1 MIVTNCHTTIQY
13 LIPEKDLSTNDK
25 SFFCLYRLKTTKK
38 GSERM
43 CYLGTRAMAIT
54 LLISLLTCSS
64 AMPCLIPKAVAKEK
78 PNSHDVSATEKASI
92 TIVANEGQ
100 SLIGKQFELFKL
112 FSVENAVAG
121 ESFNYTLNPK
131 YASAL
136 KKLVGFQLDIEAEK
150 VHEYQVIDYIQTLN
164 HHQVEGASTK
174 QENEGRYSA
183 YRYFLEELREEMK
196 IQGMN
201 GEIYTVTAENTV
213 MSNGQEMFVIEDLEY
228 GYYLTDEVTENDGL
242 HQASALIMVS
252 TSNPDALVNIK
263 SDYPQLIKKIYEDDG
278 DIGWNDIADYEI
290 GQTVPYQYKT
300 HVPNMS
306 GYHSYYYAFH
316 DRMDK
321 SLSFDESSVKIEIFD
336 EAKHYIL
343 SEDEYK
349 VISEPDEDISFKIEI
364 NNLKRIVDREWAEE
378 LNGDREASY
387 GQQIIVTYNA
397 TLNDNAS
404 LDTGRPGFENT
415 VRLEFSNDPD
425 FDGQGKTGFT
435 PWDTVVCF
443 TFKLNVSKINNYNKP
458 LENAKFR
465 LYSDEDCEN
474 EVFVKKADNSY
485 IVINRDSLGGD
496 DHTSGTQPDEAA
508 EMISDKDGLFTI
520 IGLDSGTYYLKET
533 KAPDGYRL
541 LESPITLH
549 IKASYTPH
557 RDDYY
562 AGDGATDKILEH
574 LTASALLKEFLDLE
588 WNTEDYILETD
599 IEDGSVNLTVIN
611 TVLKQLPATGVDSSL
626 MIGVSITLS
635 TTSSALMLAKKKK
648 RIKCDEAKTE

>member
-1 MIVTNCHTTIQY
+1 MY
-13 LIPEKDLSTNDK
+13 LKNRIKIAILIAALFT
-25 SFFCLYRLKTTKK
+25 
-38 GSERM
+38 
-43 CYLGTRAMAIT
+43 GT
-54 LLISLLTCSS
+54 S
-64 AMPCLIPKAVAKEK
+64 AMPCPVQKAVAKEK
-78 PNSHDVSATEKASI
+78 PIAYETADSDRASI

-112 FSVENAVAG
+112 FSVENAVGG
-121 ESFNYTLNPK
+121 ESVNYTLNPA
-131 YASAL
+131 YAPAL
-136 KKLVGFQLDIEAEK
+136 KKLVGFQLDIEPNK

-164 HHQVEGASTK
+164 YHQVEGAFAD

-196 IQGMN
+196 NQNMS
-201 GEIYTVTAENTV
+201 GEIYTVEDTV
-213 MSNGQEMFVIEDLEY
+213 VTDSGQEMFVIEGLDY
-228 GYYLTDEVTENDGL
+228 GYYLTDEVTGNAGL

-252 TSNPDALVNIK
+252 TSNPEALVNIK
-263 SDYPQLIKKIYEDDG
+263 SDYPSLVKKIHEDDNG
-278 DIGWNDIADYEI
+278 ISWNDIADFEI
-290 GQTVPYQYKT
+290 GQTVPYRYT
-300 HVPNMS
+300 SYVPNMS

-321 SLSFDESSVKIEIFD
+321 ALSFDESSVKIEIFD
-336 EAKHYIL
+336 DWKHYIL
-343 SEDEYK
+343 SEDEYR
-349 VISEPDEDISFKIEI
+349 VLTDTDEDTTFKIEI
-364 NNLKRIVDREWAEE
+364 SNLKRIVDREWSEE
-378 LNGDREASY
+378 LDSNKEAPY

-443 TFKLNVSKINNYNKP
+443 TFKLNIQKINNYQKP
-458 LENAKFR
+458 LSDAKFR
-465 LYSDEDCEN
+465 LYSDEECEI
-474 EVFVKKADNSY
+474 EEYVKEADNGY
-485 IVINRDSLGGD
+485 IVINRDSLGGN
-496 DHTSGTQPDEAA
+496 DHTGGEVPDEAV
-508 EMISDKDGLFTI
+508 EMKSDKDGLFTI

-533 KAPDGYRL
+533 KAPDGYRE
-541 LESPITLH
+541 LETPIILH

-557 RDDYY
+557 RDDYC

-574 LTASALLKEFLDLE
+574 ISSSAQLIEFLNLE
-588 WNTEDYILETD
+588 WHTEDYILETD

-626 MIGVSITLS
+626 MIFGIGITLA
-635 TTSSALMLAKKKK
+635 TTSSVFILTKKKK
-648 RIKCDEAKTE
+648 RIKGDEFKNTK

>member
-1 MIVTNCHTTIQY
+1 MKNHKERSDHVLKNRIKIAI
-13 LIPEKDLSTNDK
+13 LI
-25 SFFCLYRLKTTKK
+25 
-38 GSERM
+38 
-43 CYLGTRAMAIT
+43 AA
-54 LLISLLTCSS
+54 LLTGTS
-64 AMPCLIPKAVAKEK
+64 AIPCPIPKVAAK
-78 PNSHDVSATEKASI
+78 EKASI

-112 FSVENAVAG
+112 FDTENATNS
-121 ESFNYTLNPK
+121 ESVNYTLNPK
-131 YASAL
+131 YALAL
-136 KKLVGFQLDIEAEK
+136 KKLVGFQIDIEADK

-164 HHQVEGASTK
+164 HHQVEEALTE

-196 IQGMN
+196 MQGMN
-201 GEIYTVTAENTV
+201 GGVYTATAENIV
-213 MSNGQEMFVIEDLEY
+213 MSDNGQEMFVIEGIDY
-228 GYYLTDEVTENDGL
+228 GYYLIDEVTDNDDL
-242 HQASALIMVS
+242 HQASALIMVN
-252 TSNPDALVNIK
+252 TSNPDALINIK
-263 SDYPQLIKKIYEDDG
+263 SDYPSLIKKIHEDDN

-300 HVPNMS
+300 LVPNMS
-306 GYHSYYYAFH
+306 GYRSYYFAFH
-316 DRMDK
+316 DKMDK
-321 SLSFDESSVKIEIFD
+321 ALSFDESSVKIEIFD
-336 EAKHYIL
+336 EAKHYFL
-343 SEDEYK
+343 SAEEYK
-349 VISEPDEDISFKIEI
+349 VISNLDEDTSFKIEI
-364 NNLKRIVDREWAEE
+364 SNLKRIVDREWSEE
-378 LNGDREASY
+378 LNGNREASY

-425 FDGQGKTGFT
+425 FDGQGKTGYT

-474 EVFVKKADNSY
+474 EVFVKEADNGY

-496 DHTSGTQPDEAA
+496 DHIGGTEPDEAM
-508 EMISDKDGLFTI
+508 EMRSNEDGLFSI

-533 KAPDGYRL
+533 DSPDGYRQ
-541 LESPITLH
+541 LESPIILH

-574 LTASALLKEFLDLE
+574 FTSSALLKEFLDLE
-588 WNTEDYILETD
+588 WHTEDCILETD
-599 IEDGSVNLTVIN
+599 IEDGSVNLTIIN
-611 TVLKQLPATGVDSSL
+611 TVLKQLPTTGVDSSL
-626 MIGVSITLS
+626 MIFGIGITLA
-635 TTSSALMLAKKKK
+635 TLSSVIVIVLSKKKK
-648 RIKCDEAKTE
+648 KVKSHEVYEA

>member
-1 MIVTNCHTTIQY
+1 MRY
-13 LIPEKDLSTNDK
+13 LRNRISTL
-25 SFFCLYRLKTTKK
+25 F
-38 GSERM
+38 
-43 CYLGTRAMAIT
+43 
-54 LLISLLTCSS
+54 LISLLTGAS
-64 AMPCLIPKAVAKEK
+64 AFPCPIQKAVAKEK
-78 PNSHDVSATEKASI
+78 PNSHDVADVADTETASI
-92 TIVANEGQ
+92 TIVANEEQ
-100 SLIGKQFELFKL
+100 SLVGKQFELFKL
-112 FSVENAVAG
+112 FDTENAFGG
-121 ESFNYTLNPK
+121 ESVNYTLNPK

-136 KKLVGFQLDIEAEK
+136 KKLVGFQLDIEAAK

-164 HHQVEGASTK
+164 HYQVEGASTK

-183 YRYFLEELREEMK
+183 YRYFLEELRAEMK
-196 IQGMN
+196 IQGMT
-201 GEIYTVTAENTV
+201 GEIYTATAENTV
-213 MSNGQEMFVIEDLEY
+213 MSDNGQEMFVIENLDY

-252 TSNPDALVNIK
+252 TANPEALIHIK
-263 SDYPQLIKKIYEDDG
+263 SDYPSLIKKIHEDDNNV
-278 DIGWNDIADYEI
+278 GWNDIADYEI

-300 HVPNMS
+300 FVPNMS
-306 GYHSYYYAFH
+306 GYHSYYFAFH

-321 SLSFDESSVKIEIFD
+321 ALSFDESSVKIEIFD

-343 SEDEYK
+343 SEDEYM
-349 VISEPDEDISFKIEI
+349 VISEPDKDTSFKIEI
-364 NNLKRIVDREWAEE
+364 SNLKRILDREWAEE
-378 LNGDREASY
+378 LNGNREASY

-404 LDTGRPGFENT
+404 FDTGRPGFENT

-474 EVFVKKADNSY
+474 EVFVKKADNGY
-485 IVINRDSLGGD
+485 IVINRDSLGGS
-496 DHTSGTQPDEAA
+496 DHIGGTEPDEAV
-508 EMISDKDGLFTI
+508 EMVSDKDGLFSI

-533 KAPDGYRL
+533 DSPNGYRQ
-541 LESPITLH
+541 LESPIILH
-549 IKASYTPH
+549 IKASYTLH

-562 AGDGATDKILEH
+562 AGDGATDKTLKQF
-574 LTASALLKEFLDLE
+574 TAFAQIREFLDLE
-588 WNTEDYILETD
+588 WHTEDYILETD

-626 MIGVSITLS
+626 MIFAISITLV
-635 TTSSALMLAKKKK
+635 TLSSVIVLSKKKK
-648 RIKCDEAKTE
+648 KVKSHEA

>member
-1 MIVTNCHTTIQY
+1 MRY
-13 LIPEKDLSTNDK
+13 L
-25 SFFCLYRLKTTKK
+25 R
-38 GSERM
+38 
-43 CYLGTRAMAIT
+43 RAMTIT
-54 LLISLLTCSS
+54 LLIALMSGALTLPYS
-64 AMPCLIPKAVAKEK
+64 IPKVTAKEQTTK
-78 PNSHDVSATEKASI
+78 NDEKASI

-112 FSVENAVAG
+112 FNAENAVGG
-121 ESFNYTLNPK
+121 ESINYTLNPA

-136 KKLVGFQLDIEAEK
+136 KKLVGFQLGIEIDK
-150 VHEYQVIDYIQTLN
+150 VHEYQIMDYIQTLN
-164 HHQVEGASTK
+164 HHQIEGTTAK

-213 MSNGQEMFVIEDLEY
+213 MSENGQELFVIEDLEY
-228 GYYLTDEVTENDGL
+228 GYYMTDEITENDGL
-242 HQASALIMVS
+242 HQASALIMVN
-252 TSNPDALVNIK
+252 TSNPDALINIK
-263 SDYPQLIKKIYEDDG
+263 SDYPQLVKKIYEDDG

-306 GYHSYYYAFH
+306 GYHSYYLAFH
-316 DRMDK
+316 DRMNK
-321 SLSFDESSVKIEIFD
+321 ALSFDENSVKIEIFND
-336 EAKHYIL
+336 WKHYIL
-343 SEDEYK
+343 SEDEYR
-349 VISEPDEDISFKIEI
+349 VITELDEDTIFKVEIS
-364 NNLKRIVDREWAEE
+364 NLKRIVDREWAEE
-378 LNGDREASY
+378 LNGNREASY

-443 TFKLNVSKINNYNKP
+443 TFKLNIRKINNYDRP
-458 LENAKFR
+458 LADAKFR

-474 EVFVKKADNSY
+474 EVFVKKANNGY
-485 IVINRDSLGGD
+485 IVINRDSLGGE
-496 DHTSGTQPDEAA
+496 DHTGGTQPDEAV
-508 EMISDKDGLFTI
+508 EMRSNEDGLFSI

-533 KAPDGYRL
+533 DSPDGYRQ
-541 LESPITLH
+541 LESPIILH
-549 IKASYTPH
+549 IKPSYTPH

-574 LTASALLKEFLDLE
+574 FSSSALLKEFLNLE
-588 WNTEDYILETD
+588 WHTEDYILETD

-611 TVLKQLPATGVDSSL
+611 TVLKQLPATGVINGL
-626 MIGVSITLS
+626 MIFGIGITLS
-635 TTSSALMLAKKKK
+635 TTSSAFILTKKKK
-648 RIKCDEAKTE
+648 DKRR

>member
-1 MIVTNCHTTIQY
+1 MRY
-13 LIPEKDLSTNDK
+13 LRNV
-25 SFFCLYRLKTTKK
+25 
-38 GSERM
+38 
-43 CYLGTRAMAIT
+43 AVT
-54 LLISLLTCSS
+54 LLISLLTNVS
-64 AMPCLIPKAVAKEK
+64 ALPCPIPKATAKEK
-78 PNSHDVSATEKASI
+78 ITGNDVSDTETASI

-121 ESFNYTLNPK
+121 ESINYKLNPA

-136 KKLVGFQLDIEAEK
+136 KKLVGFQLDIEPDK
-150 VHEYQVIDYIQTLN
+150 VHEYQIIDYIQTLN
-164 HHQVEGASTK
+164 HYQVEGALTE

-196 IQGMN
+196 SQGMS
-201 GEIYTVTAENTV
+201 GEVYTVEDTV
-213 MSNGQEMFVIEDLEY
+213 VTDNSQEMFIIDDLEY
-228 GYYLTDEVTENDGL
+228 GYYLTDEVTGNASL

-474 EVFVKKADNSY
+474 EVFVKEADNGY
-485 IVINRDSLGGD
+485 IVINRDSLGGE

-520 IGLDSGTYYLKET
+520 IGLDSGTYYLKEIDS
-533 KAPDGYRL
+533 PDGYRQ
-541 LESPITLH
+541 LESPIILH

-626 MIGVSITLS
+626 MIGVSITLA
-635 TTSSALMLAKKKK
+635 TLSSVIVLSKKKK
-648 RIKCDEAKTE
+648 KAKSYEA

>member
-1 MIVTNCHTTIQY
+1 MKNHKERSDQVLKNRIKIAI
-13 LIPEKDLSTNDK
+13 LI
-25 SFFCLYRLKTTKK
+25 
-38 GSERM
+38 
-43 CYLGTRAMAIT
+43 AA
-54 LLISLLTCSS
+54 LLTGTS
-64 AMPCLIPKAVAKEK
+64 AIPCPIPKATAKEK
-78 PNSHDVSATEKASI
+78 ITGNDVSDTEKASI

-121 ESFNYTLNPK
+121 ESINYTLNPK

-252 TSNPDALVNIK
+252 TSNPEALINIK
-263 SDYPQLIKKIYEDDG
+263 SDYPSLIKKIHEDDN
-278 DIGWNDIADYEI
+278 DIGWNDIGDYEI
-290 GQTVPYQYKT
+290 GQTVPYKYKT
-300 HVPNMS
+300 FVPNMS
-306 GYHSYYYAFH
+306 GYHSYYFAFH
-316 DRMDK
+316 DRMNK
-321 SLSFDESSVKIEIFD
+321 ALSFDENSVKIEIFND
-336 EAKHYIL
+336 WKHYIL
-343 SEDEYK
+343 SEDEYQ
-349 VISEPDEDISFKIEI
+349 VITELGEDTIFKIEI
-364 NNLKRIVDREWAEE
+364 GNLKRIVDREWAEE
-378 LNGDREASY
+378 LNSDREASY

-425 FDGQGKTGFT
+425 FDGQGKTGYT

-443 TFKLNVSKINNYNKP
+443 TFKLNVSKINNYQKP
-458 LENAKFR
+458 LAEAKFR
-465 LYSDEDCEN
+465 LYSDEACEN
-474 EVFVKKADNSY
+474 EVYVKENDNGY
-485 IVINRDSLGGD
+485 IVINRDSLGGS
-496 DHTSGTQPDEAA
+496 DHTGGQAPDEAV
-508 EMISDKDGLFTI
+508 EMRSNENGLFSI

-533 KAPDGYRL
+533 KAPDGYRQ
-541 LESPITLH
+541 LESPIILH

-562 AGDGATDKILEH
+562 AGDGATNKILEH

-611 TVLKQLPATGVDSSL
+611 TVLKQLPATGVTNGL
-626 MIGVSITLS
+626 MIFAISITLATVS
-635 TTSSALMLAKKKK
+635 IAIVLVKKKK
-648 RIKCDEAKTE
+648 KVKSHEV